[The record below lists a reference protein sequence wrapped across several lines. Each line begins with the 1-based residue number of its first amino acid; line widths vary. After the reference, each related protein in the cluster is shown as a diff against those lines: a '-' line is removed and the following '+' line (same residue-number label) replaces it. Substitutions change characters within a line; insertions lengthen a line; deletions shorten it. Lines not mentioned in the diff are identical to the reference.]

1 MERKDLTRMH
11 CCAQAVLC
19 LTCFALPSAASA
31 QVDVLTHHNNGER
44 TGTNL
49 HETALTPANVNAEKF
64 GMLFKRVVDDQ
75 LYAQPLLVTNV
86 KIGGGWHDVVYV
98 TTVNN
103 SVYAFDAN
111 DPKATVPFWHV
122 NFGTPA
128 NLDDA
133 DFGCTDINGSMGIIG
148 TPVIDEKKTT
158 LYVVALTKAGGRF
171 NQRLH
176 ALDLATGADLA
187 HSPVP
192 IAAPGFDPLLQNQR
206 PALFLSSGNVLIGYA
221 SHCDKDPY
229 HGFLMSYDAASLT
242 QNGVFNTSPGGSE
255 ASIWQ
260 SGQAPAV
267 DDKGNIYF
275 ITGNGSWNGTTQ
287 FSESFIK
294 LDPHLRLLD
303 WFTPTNHFELDKTDD
318 DLNSSGAIL
327 IPGTHLVIG
336 GGKEGVLYVIDTE
349 HFGHLGDQHA
359 VQHFH
364 ATSSHLH
371 SMVYWNSAKN
381 GNVLYLWGQRDRA
394 RAYRLSGNKFDET
407 PFMIRSDK
415 NDGHPGAM
423 LSLSANGDK
432 DGILWAAI
440 HATGDSWNESRP
452 GILHAYDADD
462 ISHELWNS
470 LENPARDDCNNYSKM
485 SPPTVANGKVYL
497 ASFGTANVGT
507 GQLCVYGLLPNGPAP
522 DAPANVH
529 ATLQGRFIGLTWR
542 PVAQAITYIVES
554 SQAGAAHIIASG
566 LTRPEFTEPAAD
578 LGTKTYRVRAVNAN
592 GESVPSATATVDV
605 EHAPHPRHKH

>member
-1 MERKDLTRMH
+1 MWSKDLINMH
-11 CCAQAVLC
+11 RIAQAVLY
-19 LTCFALPSAASA
+19 FAFVAFSSAISA
-31 QVDVLTHHNNGER
+31 QVDVLTHHNNRER

-49 HETALTPANVNAEKF
+49 HETDLNPANVNAKQF

-75 LYAQPLLVTNV
+75 LYAQPLLATNV
-86 KIGGGWHDVVYV
+86 KIAGGWHDVVYV

-103 SVYAFDAN
+103 SVYAFDAYDTN
-111 DPKATVPFWHV
+111 ASVPFWHV
-122 NFGTPA
+122 NFGAPA
-128 NLDDA
+128 SVDDA

-171 NQRLH
+171 TQRLH
-176 ALDLATGADLA
+176 ALDLATGADLPN
-187 HSPVP
+187 SPVT
-192 IAAPGFDPLLQNQR
+192 IAAPGFDPLFQNQR
-206 PALFLSSGNVLIGYA
+206 PALFLSGGNVFVGYA

-229 HGFLMSYDAASLT
+229 HGFLMSYDAASLK
-242 QNGVFNTSPGGSE
+242 QIDVFNTSPGGEE

-294 LDPHLRLLD
+294 LDPHLHLMD
-303 WFTPTNHFELDKTDD
+303 WFTPTNHFQLDKDD
-318 DLNSSGAIL
+318 NDLNSSGAVL

-336 GGKEGVLYVIDTE
+336 GGKEGVLYVINTD
-349 HFGHLGDQHA
+349 HFGHLGDEHA

-371 SMVYWNSAKN
+371 SMVYWRSARN
-381 GNVLYLWGQRDRA
+381 GSLLYIWGQRDRA
-394 RAYRLSGNKFDET
+394 RAYHFNGASFDET
-407 PFMIRSDK
+407 PFMIRPDK

-423 LSLSANGDK
+423 LSLSPNGDK

-452 GILHAYDADD
+452 GILHAYDADE
-462 ISHELWNS
+462 INHELWNS
-470 LENPARDDCNNYSKM
+470 LENPTRDDCNNYSKM

-497 ASFGTANVGT
+497 ASFGNANVGT

-522 DAPANVH
+522 DAPTDVH
-529 ATLQGRFIGLTWR
+529 ASLQGRFIGLTWS
-542 PVAQAITYIVES
+542 PVAQARTYIVES

-566 LTRPEFTEPAAD
+566 LTRPEFTEPADD
-578 LGTKTYRVRAVNAN
+578 LGTKAYSVRAVNAN

-605 EHAPHPRHKH
+605 ERAPHPRHKH